1 MSEKNQKQV
10 RFSDYLYILY
20 KWRRFLIINL
30 LIVTILSLIISFLIP
45 KTYKATATIMIP
57 PENSMGLGGLT
68 SLLSGGSSAMSIGA
82 KLLGVEGTGEDML
95 LGLLNS
101 RKVISKVVDK
111 FNLYDYYGVD
121 DRNYDK
127 LIKRF
132 SGDLQFD
139 PNEYGFIEVSVINKD
154 PEVSAQMANYFV
166 EIVDSLNIELNI
178 EQARRQRIFI
188 EKRFKQ
194 NQEDLK
200 KAEEAFAEFQ
210 KKHGVFAVPEQIQV
224 AVSAA
229 GELEAQLVAQQILAE
244 TIKEDVSTGS
254 ILYKTIQSK
263 INALKKQLEKLNN
276 RTVGEKNSLM
286 IPFKKV
292 PDLQVEYLRR
302 YREVEIQNKILEF
315 LYPMYE
321 QAKID
326 EQKKVPT
333 LLVIDKAEVPQLKY
347 SPKKAFIVLGSFL
360 FFSFIFILFVFRG
373 EEAIN
378 RTQFNNPLEE
388 KEKRFYERIAKR
400 YKMKFVK

>member
-1 MSEKNQKQV
+1 MTERNQKEV
-10 RFSDYLYILY
+10 RFSDYLYVLY
-20 KWRRFLIINL
+20 KWRKFLIINL
-30 LIVTILSLIISFLIP
+30 LIVIVLSTIISFLIP

-57 PENSMGLGGLT
+57 PNSDMGFGGLT
-68 SLLSGGSSAMSIGA
+68 SLLSGSNSAMSLGA
-82 KLLGVEGTGEDML
+82 KLLGVEGGTSEDML

-101 RKVISKVVDK
+101 RSVITKVVKK
-111 FNLYDYYGVD
+111 FNLYDYYGVED
-121 DRNYDK
+121 ENYDK

-132 SGDLQFD
+132 SGDLLFD

-154 PEVSAQMANYFV
+154 PETSAEMANYFV
-166 EIVDSLNIELNI
+166 EIVDSLNIQLNI
-178 EQARRQRIFI
+178 EQAKRQRKFV
-188 EKRFKQ
+188 EKRFLQ
-194 NQEDLK
+194 NQEDLR

-210 KKHGVFAVPEQIQV
+210 KKHGVFAIPEQVQV

-244 TIKEDVSTGS
+244 TIRSDISTNSLIYKS
-254 ILYKTIQSK
+254 IQAK
-263 INALKKQLEKLNN
+263 INALKSQLKKMNSKAGGKN
-276 RTVGEKNSLM
+276 DNSLM
-286 IPFKKV
+286 IPFSKV

-302 YREVEIQNKILEF
+302 YRDVEIQNKIMEF

-326 EQKKVPT
+326 EQKSMPT

-347 SPKKAFIVLGSFL
+347 APKKAFIILGAFF

-378 RTQFNNPLEE
+378 RKEFNNPLEE
-388 KEKRFYERIAKR
+388 KEKRFFRRVGNY
-400 YKMKFVK
+400 YKLNI